1 MYRTPQE
8 RHKAALDLLPPM
20 PCEVEVVAPRGG
32 TFPLMLASEEGGL
45 IYAYGSRDHVSDGAV
60 LVAKLRNDEGDGHD
74 IRFSVIRSYFQSGD
88 DLLLHLKV
96 AGIEDHFATRS
107 APRAELVA
115 EAVARVIY
123 AQSVPKDERLA
134 VRLSDV
140 SQTGLSFV
148 TSLSFEAGDLLEITA
163 QLPDR
168 SVRLEARVIR
178 AIPALYGRSRVG
190 CEFTN
195 ILDADRHTIGM
206 LATLTQQQGSEDDR
220 DPNML
225 ETLEQARAQ
234 QRQREQQQQQRRGF
248 GR

>member
-1 MYRTPQE
+1 MSRTPQE
-8 RHKAALDLLPPM
+8 RHKAALALLPPM
-20 PCEVEVVAPRGG
+20 PCEVEIVAPRGG
-32 TFPLMLASEEGGL
+32 TFPLMLASAEGGL
-45 IYAYGSRDHVSDGAV
+45 IYAYGNRNHVSDGAV

-74 IRFSVIRSYFQSGD
+74 IRLSVIRSYFQSGD

-96 AGIEDHFATRS
+96 AGIDDHFATRS

-115 EAVARVIY
+115 EAMARVVY
-123 AQSVPKDERLA
+123 AHSVPKDERLA

-178 AIPALYGRSRVG
+178 AIPAVYGRTRVG

-195 ILDADRHTIGM
+195 ILEADRHSIGL
-206 LATLTQQQGSEDDR
+206 LATMTQQQGSEDDR
-220 DPNML
+220 DPTML

-234 QRQREQQQQQRRGF
+234 QRKQHEQRPRRGF